1 MKKKMRNLLLLGALS
16 AALIG
21 GGCSNATDSA
31 AGASPAV
38 DDDVFAAMRLIE
50 QMPDSSAGHVRL
62 ASVYIR
68 KARETGDFDLN
79 KKADSAIASALEI
92 EPGNLSAL
100 KLKASLLATFHR
112 FDEARELGE
121 KLKKDLPND
130 AFVYGILADAN
141 VETGNYEAAI
151 EAAQK
156 MADLKPNAASYA
168 RIAHLRSLHGDH
180 KGAVE
185 MLTLAARVSDPQ
197 DKEAQSWCLVELGKE
212 YFKVGEID
220 LAERS
225 IDESLEISQDYSLAL
240 IEKARILAA
249 RGDLESALG
258 PLARV
263 RFPSTEKLILEGDI
277 YFKMGQTD
285 QVQRTYLAAEELARG
300 SDGDMHR
307 FSLLWA
313 DHDTRSAEALQIAEE
328 DYASNKDIYAADIYA
343 WCLLKNDRAREAKE
357 VITNALRLDSKDAR
371 ILYHAGMIEKQLG
384 NHKGGNRLL
393 AEALRL
399 NPSFDLI
406 QAANARRAIKIV
418 SN

>member
-1 MKKKMRNLLLLGALS
+1 MKEKMRILLLLGAIS
-16 AALIG
+16 AALTG
-21 GGCSNATDSA
+21 SGCSTGTNIATS
-31 AGASPAV
+31 ASPAV
-38 DDDVFAAMRLIE
+38 DNDVIAALRLIE
-50 QMPDSSAGHVRL
+50 QVPESSAGHVRL

-79 KKADSAIASALEI
+79 KKAEESIARALEI
-92 EPGNLSAL
+92 EPENLSAL

-130 AFVYGILADAN
+130 AFVYGVLADAN
-141 VETGNYEAAI
+141 VETGNYGAAI

-156 MADLKPNAASYA
+156 MVDLKPNAASYA
-168 RIAHLRSLHGDH
+168 RVAHLRSLHGDH

-197 DKEAQSWCLVELGKE
+197 DKEAQSWCLVQLGKE
-212 YFKVGEID
+212 YFKVGEIG

-225 IDESLEISQDYSLAL
+225 LDESLQISRNYSLAL
-240 IEKARILAA
+240 IEKARILAS
-249 RGDLESALG
+249 RGDFENALVS
-258 PLARV
+258 LSRV
-263 RFPSTEKLILEGDI
+263 RFPSTEKVILEGDI

-285 QVQRTYLAAEELARG
+285 QAQSSYLAAEELARG

-307 FSLLWA
+307 FSQLWA

-343 WCLLKNDRAREAKE
+343 WCLLKNGRAREAKE
-357 VITNALRLDSKDAR
+357 VIANAIRLDSKDAR

-393 AEALRL
+393 AKALRL
-399 NPSFDLI
+399 NPAFDLV
-406 QAANARRAIKIV
+406 QVANARMAIKIV